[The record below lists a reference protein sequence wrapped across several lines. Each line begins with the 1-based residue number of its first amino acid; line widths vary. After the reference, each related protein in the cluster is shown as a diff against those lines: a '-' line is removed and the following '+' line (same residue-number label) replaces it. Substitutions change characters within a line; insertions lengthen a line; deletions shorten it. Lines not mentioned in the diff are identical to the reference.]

1 MSETSK
7 RTTVT
12 INRNMAELLK
22 NATVEAT
29 TRANLPIKQSDLVNY
44 LIKHKLKEAIEGVL
58 KEKGL

>member
-1 MSETSK
+1 
-7 RTTVT
+7 
-12 INRNMAELLK
+12 MAELLK

-29 TRANLPIKQSDLVNY
+29 TRANLPIKQSDLINY